1 MKSVS
6 LAILLVGAGIGNAW
20 AANDLIW
27 VFDHDETSGYAGV
40 VAAAEKDKPVPH
52 YSFLITCSQE
62 EDWALYISDLDV
74 KALGDA
80 ISKNQQPSFTITST
94 KAGKAET
101 SEPYYPDISFN
112 QEETRWEYSTM
123 WDIGMLEHLV
133 GVEQVAV
140 KGTGLDVTLPVQA
153 MQESLSKLK
162 GFCASL
168 NSGNAS
174 GSKEPNSAP

>member
-1 MKSVS
+1 MRRAG
-6 LAILLVGAGIGNAW
+6 LAIVLTAAGIGSAS

-27 VFDHDETSGYAGV
+27 VFDHDETAGYAGV
-40 VAAAEKDKPVPH
+40 VSAADKNKPVPH
-52 YSFLITCSQE
+52 YSFLVTCSQE
-62 EDWALYISDLDV
+62 DDWALYISDLDV
-74 KALGDA
+74 KALGDT

-112 QEETRWEYSTM
+112 QEEVRWEYSTM
-123 WDIGMLEHLV
+123 WDIGMLDHLV

-140 KGTGLDVTLPVQA
+140 KGTGLDVTLPTEA
-153 MQESLSKLK
+153 MQDSLGKLK

-168 NSGNAS
+168 NSGNES
-174 GSKEPNSAP
+174 GSKQPNGAP